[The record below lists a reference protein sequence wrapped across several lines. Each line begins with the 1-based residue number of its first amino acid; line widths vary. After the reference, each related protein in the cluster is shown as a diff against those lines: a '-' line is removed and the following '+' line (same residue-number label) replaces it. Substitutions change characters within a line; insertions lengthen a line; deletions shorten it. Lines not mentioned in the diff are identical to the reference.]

1 MAKDPLLTGKA
12 GRIDLIEVP
21 QMAYFAADGV
31 GAPGCDA
38 YIAAVEA
45 LYTVAYGA
53 RFHGKALGHDQKVGP
68 LEGLWWADDMRAYT
82 EGRRDDWKWTMLIRA
97 PSWLDVET
105 LEALRAKAIAKRRDK
120 PATAQALAALIMMD
134 LTEGTCL
141 QALHLGPYADE
152 APLIARMHNEA
163 MPAQGLQPTG
173 LHHEI
178 YLSDPRRVAPDKLKT
193 LIRQPVRRIGA
204 SA

>member
-1 MAKDPLLTGKA
+1 MANDPLLTGKA

-97 PSWLDVET
+97 PSWIDAET

-120 PATAQALAALIMMD
+120 PATAQALSALTMMD

-178 YLSDPRRVAPDKLKT
+178 YLSDPRRVAPEKLKT

-204 SA
+204 QA